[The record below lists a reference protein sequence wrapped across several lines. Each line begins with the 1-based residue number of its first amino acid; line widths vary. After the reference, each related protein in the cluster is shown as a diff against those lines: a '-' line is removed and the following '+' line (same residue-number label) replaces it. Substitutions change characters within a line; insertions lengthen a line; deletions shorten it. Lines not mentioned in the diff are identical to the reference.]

1 MMKLSEEYGNCR
13 KKNAIKLSIELII
26 YKFYVILNLSDMHK
40 KFRRKSI
47 TNVFNYF
54 AETVSKLQ
62 FHLQLR
68 RSAFEVSVSMYILM
82 RIYMYL

>member
-1 MMKLSEEYGNCR
+1 
-13 KKNAIKLSIELII
+13 
-26 YKFYVILNLSDMHK
+26 MHK
-40 KFRRKSI
+40 KFRKESI
-47 TNVFNYF
+47 TKVINYF

-82 RIYMYL
+82 RIYISSNNIIMNRWFYWLNFCSWVQPRL